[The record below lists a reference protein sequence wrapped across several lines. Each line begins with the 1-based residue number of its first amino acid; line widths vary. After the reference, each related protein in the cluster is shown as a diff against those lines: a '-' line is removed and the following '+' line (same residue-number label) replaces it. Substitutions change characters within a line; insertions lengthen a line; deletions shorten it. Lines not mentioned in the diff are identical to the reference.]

1 LTAPASRRPGD
12 TGRPGRARTQARPA
26 GKRRGPWRTTK
37 GPPPEPAPA
46 DPPTQEGGPATDR
59 TTTATDHPAAPT
71 SPREGTARPDTH
83 VTIVGNLTD
92 DPEVSFTPAG
102 AAVCNFRVAVT
113 ARIKDGE
120 GWRDGDTSFYR
131 ITAWRQLAEHIGD
144 SLAKGNR
151 VIVVGQLR
159 ARSWETPEGERRSVV
174 EVQAEEVGPSLRWA
188 TAKPERATN
197 GKSAGQFNDDPPF

>member
-1 LTAPASRRPGD
+1 M
-12 TGRPGRARTQARPA
+12 
-26 GKRRGPWRTTK
+26 
-37 GPPPEPAPA
+37 
-46 DPPTQEGGPATDR
+46 
-59 TTTATDHPAAPT
+59 
-71 SPREGTARPDTH
+71 PDTH

-92 DPEVSFTPAG
+92 DPEVSFTPNG
-102 AAVCNFRVAVT
+102 AAVCNFRLAVT

-174 EVQAEEVGPSLRWA
+174 EVQAEEVGPSLKWA
-188 TAKPERATN
+188 TAKPERAAN
-197 GKSAGQFNDDPPF
+197 GKPGSQFNDDPPF